1 MIKLPRPTKKT
12 SNPEPPPEPAGNLA
26 SVLVLFARWRRCC
39 VCRAPVLFVNG
50 QCGTD
55 GDVECPTCT
64 GIREE
69 LARKLRPVQPANLH
83 LAPSLP
89 ARVAL
94 RLRALWSTANDNAT
108 VRPC

>member
-26 SVLVLFARWRRCC
+26 AVLVLFARWRRCC

-69 LARKLRPVQPANLH
+69 LARKLRPRPAAVTCLPVRAALH
-83 LAPSLP
+83 LWA
-89 ARVAL
+89 AFGGVD
-94 RLRALWSTANDNAT
+94 NDNGHPRA
-108 VRPC
+108 RA